1 MEYGSDVIGK
11 NMDGNTFLDSV
22 LQMLRPGFLSTGVK
36 ESIITEYN
44 FLFFIFLHISEIQDL
59 RVLIRLFQ
67 KVFPILI
74 TSCLHI
80 LMILNFKFHISI
92 LQPN

>member
-36 ESIITEYN
+36 ESIIT
-44 FLFFIFLHISEIQDL
+44 I
-59 RVLIRLFQ
+59 
-67 KVFPILI
+67 
-74 TSCLHI
+74 
-80 LMILNFKFHISI
+80 
-92 LQPN
+92 